1 MNEIWRKIRK
11 EMRKYR
17 KLPLLSCVFFL
28 RYQNCNGDRQLIK
41 KSIIL
46 VWQAVGELQLAVPAR
61 RLFRQPHGEGGAR

>member
-1 MNEIWRKIRK
+1 MKTQKSTAYFMCE
-11 EMRKYR
+11 
-17 KLPLLSCVFFL
+17 FFL

-61 RLFRQPHGEGGAR
+61 RLFRQPHGEGGAREVNKIET